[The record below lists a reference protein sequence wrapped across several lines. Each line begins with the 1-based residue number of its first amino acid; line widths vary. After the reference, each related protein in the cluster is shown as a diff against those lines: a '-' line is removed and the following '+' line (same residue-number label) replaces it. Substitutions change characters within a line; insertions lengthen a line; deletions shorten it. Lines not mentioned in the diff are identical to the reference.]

1 MNSKEPNANLVQYCL
16 AFGTFVIDLT
26 VGFWNLEFKEERM
39 PAYLIGN
46 IEVTD
51 PAAYEEYKKR
61 VAATVAAH
69 GGRSLVRP
77 GEAMEVLEGDW
88 TPKRL
93 VILEFPSAAKL
104 KAWYNSPE
112 YRPLLQIRLRSAK
125 SSLVM
130 VEGT

>member
-1 MNSKEPNANLVQYCL
+1 
-16 AFGTFVIDLT
+16 
-26 VGFWNLEFKEERM
+26 M

-51 PAAYEEYKKR
+51 PQVYEEYKKG
-61 VAATVAAH
+61 VGATVAKY
-69 GGRSLVRP
+69 GGRSLARA
-77 GEAMEVLEGDW
+77 GALMEVLEGDW

-93 VILEFPSAAKL
+93 VILEFPSVEKL

-112 YRPLLQIRLRSAK
+112 YKPLLDIRVRSTK

-130 VEGT
+130 VEGA

>member
-1 MNSKEPNANLVQYCL
+1 
-16 AFGTFVIDLT
+16 
-26 VGFWNLEFKEERM
+26 M

-51 PAAYEEYKKR
+51 PAAYEEYKKG
-61 VAATVAAH
+61 VGATVTAY

-77 GEAMEVLEGDW
+77 GGAMEVLEGDW
-88 TPKRL
+88 TSMRL